1 MKKIIIFILSFWP
14 CLVGAWTVDN
24 YYMNITIAENGDIY
38 VENILNTPK
47 KLDYLEMNIPD
58 SANTDI
64 ITVGSLPLASKYD
77 FSSLGVKEFLKVNK
91 ATTNDADIYLSF
103 KEDNTMKLRIYNQSQ
118 NAYYLKYIL
127 KNAAYKHNDLGEVN
141 LALLKDFNYSIDNLY
156 ININI
161 AKNNLIYYENTLP
174 QGKIKTNKNN
184 SFQLHYHHLKEGD
197 NLNVRIFFEK
207 DLIKDSNNL
216 TNEDA
221 APVVKALKE
230 QNNHQVT
237 FIFKILNK
245 MVSIL
250 TIIALG
256 ILNYLM
262 SKIIILDSLQDKK
275 EIKYLLGQKNSLI
288 ELILGL
294 LIIMFLLKYFIFYV
308 VIFLL
313 SIIYYSDFLKK
324 NKKNL
329 KIVYLLTSYLLLDC
343 ISFLNIIFSR
353 NIINYLIFLLIN
365 LSIVNIG
372 YHLQRLHYPLK
383 TSKDSKIA

>member
-14 CLVGAWTVDN
+14 CLVGAWAVDN

-38 VENILNTPK
+38 VENILDMSK

-58 SANTDI
+58 SANTEI
-64 ITVGSLPLASKYD
+64 ITVGSIPLASKYD

-103 KEDNTMKLRIYNQSQ
+103 KEDNTMKLRIYNQPQ
-118 NAYYLKYIL
+118 NAYYVKYVL
-127 KNAAYKHNDLGEVN
+127 KNVAYKHNDLGEVN
-141 LALLKDFNYSIDNLY
+141 LHLLKDFSYSIDNIY
-156 ININI
+156 VTINI
-161 AKNNLIYYENTLP
+161 AKNNLIYCENTLF

-184 SFQLHYHHLKEGD
+184 FLQLHYHHLKEGD

-216 TNEDA
+216 TNEDIV
-221 APVVKALKE
+221 PVVKALKG
-230 QNNHQVT
+230 QNNNQVT

-250 TIIALG
+250 TIIAFG

-275 EIKYLLGQKNSLI
+275 EIQSLLGQKNNLI

-294 LIIMFLLKYFIFYV
+294 LIIMLLLKYFIFYV

-313 SIIYYSDFLKK
+313 SIIYYSYLLKN

-343 ISFLNIIFSR
+343 ISFLNVIFSR
-353 NIINYLIFLLIN
+353 NIINYFIFLLIN
-365 LSIVNIG
+365 LAIVNVG
-372 YHLQRLHYPLK
+372 YHLKRLHYPVEA
-383 TSKDSKIA
+383 SEDSKIV